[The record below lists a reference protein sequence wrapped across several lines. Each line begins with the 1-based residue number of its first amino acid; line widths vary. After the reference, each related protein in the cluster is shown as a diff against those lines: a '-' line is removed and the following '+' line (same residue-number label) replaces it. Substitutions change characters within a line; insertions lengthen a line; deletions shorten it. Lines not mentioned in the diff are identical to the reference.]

1 MKILTL
7 AALAI
12 IGALSTTVPAVAQEG
27 AMKGMDTPMKHSDKM
42 APQSILKPAQ
52 GASVK
57 IIAPK
62 AGQVV
67 KGDSVPLEFKM
78 TKGKVGEHVHAYV
91 DGQMAVMCSPT
102 LPLVILNSRGTVGEH
117 VHAYVDGQM
126 AGMFKS
132 DKGTLNGIKPG
143 QHTLE
148 LRVATGDHN
157 TELDAT
163 DKVTFTTK

>member
-1 MKILTL
+1 MFSLRSYHQVAAIPLVIAVTL
-7 AALAI
+7 SASNVLAQHQRDHSH
-12 IGALSTTVPAVAQEG
+12 GTN
-27 AMKGMDTPMKHSDKM
+27 MPMQHSDKM
-42 APQSILKPAQ
+42 VSKSALKPAQ

-62 AGQVV
+62 AGQVI
-67 KGDSVPLEFKM
+67 KGDAVPLEFQL
-78 TKGKVGEHVHAYV
+78 TKGKIGEHVHAYV
-91 DGQMAVMCSPT
+91 DG
-102 LPLVILNSRGTVGEH
+102 E
-117 VHAYVDGQM
+117 M

-132 DKGTLNGIKPG
+132 SKGTLNGLKPG

-148 LRVATGDHN
+148 LRVSTSDHN

>member
-1 MKILTL
+1 MKAFSLI
-7 AALAI
+7 AI
-12 IGALSTTVPAVAQEG
+12 IATLCFVAVDAYAQDSQDP
-27 AMKGMDTPMKHSDKM
+27 MKGMEMPAKAEKM
-42 APQSILKPAQ
+42 PSKSTLKPAQ

-57 IIAPK
+57 ILSPK

-67 KGDSVPLEFKM
+67 KGDAVPLQFKIV
-78 TKGKVGEHVHAYV
+78 KGK
-91 DGQMAVMCSPT
+91 
-102 LPLVILNSRGTVGEH
+102 IGEH

-132 DKGTLNGIKPG
+132 SKGTLNGIKSG

-163 DKVTFTTK
+163 DRVTFTTK